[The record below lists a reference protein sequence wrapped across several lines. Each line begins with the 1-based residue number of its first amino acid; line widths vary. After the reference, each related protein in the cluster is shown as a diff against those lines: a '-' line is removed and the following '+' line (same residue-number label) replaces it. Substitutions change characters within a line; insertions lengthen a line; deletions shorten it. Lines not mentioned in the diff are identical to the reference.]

1 MVYYYLLFL
10 FFTYVKDCVGKCL
23 VVCFGFVAGCL
34 IVGWFCLL
42 LLWSLGGVCLWFCV
56 WCFVFVCVSF
66 FFFLFSIYYFHT
78 PQYQSFSYQNHI
90 FIPSP
95 LPAPQ
100 EVFSRKNYCFLN
112 RTCSTKPTHN
122 LVKALI
128 KIKVVKAVL
137 QMFSRNKHL
146 HRHYIDS

>member
-1 MVYYYLLFL
+1 MFGGLFWVCCWLFNCWLVLFVVALVSGGCLLVVL
-10 FFTYVKDCVGKCL
+10 CL
-23 VVCFGFVAGCL
+23 VLC
-34 IVGWFCLL
+34 FCL
-42 LLWSLGGVCLWFCV
+42 
-56 WCFVFVCVSF
+56 CFL

-112 RTCSTKPTHN
+112 QTCSTKPTHN